1 MPNLFLLFATD
12 IVAFSATNI
21 DDLFVLL
28 GFLADPAS
36 HPNHV
41 IFGQYLAIGSIVG
54 CSLALSLVSLILP
67 LPWVGL
73 MGVVPIAIGVNLAI
87 RMIRHRRRTENRGIA
102 VGKRRIGGTVLS
114 VAAVTTFN
122 SADNIAI
129 YTPLFAVQT
138 IVERGITVA
147 VFLVM
152 TGLWCWIAAEIVRH
166 PILGPPIRRWGRPL
180 LPVVLMGL
188 GTMVLIE
195 SGSLLLLI
203 GWLT

>member
-1 MPNLFLLFATD
+1 
-12 IVAFSATNI
+12 
-21 DDLFVLL
+21 
-28 GFLADPAS
+28 
-36 HPNHV
+36 
-41 IFGQYLAIGSIVG
+41 
-54 CSLALSLVSLILP
+54 
-67 LPWVGL
+67 
-73 MGVVPIAIGVNLAI
+73 
-87 RMIRHRRRTENRGIA
+87 
-102 VGKRRIGGTVLS
+102 